1 VRIGFLHCDD
11 PSVLQGSWTD
21 RGRRT
26 EEPAH
31 ATAMGLPDLSGTA
44 CRAAGGSRPADHG
57 GELIEDPWQ
66 AFNSAN
72 ACTEAK

>member
-1 VRIGFLHCDD
+1 M
-11 PSVLQGSWTD
+11 P
-21 RGRRT
+21 RRWACPIC
-26 EEPAH
+26 PA
-31 ATAMGLPDLSGTA
+31 LPV
-44 CRAAGGSRPADHG
+44 AAGGSRPADHG